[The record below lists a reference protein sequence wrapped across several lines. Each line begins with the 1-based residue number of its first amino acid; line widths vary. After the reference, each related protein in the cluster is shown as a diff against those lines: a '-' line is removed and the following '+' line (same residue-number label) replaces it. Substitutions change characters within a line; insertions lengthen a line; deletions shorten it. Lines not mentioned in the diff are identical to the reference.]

1 MIRFM
6 GEKMTNPNIQ
16 KAQEFFDSDKYL
28 SEFYESALKS
38 FNDKS
43 NPLRLCNFACN
54 IRELLREKLSRDA
67 PDEDVINCSWCNEK
81 YLDNDGKPTRKARL
95 RYFLL
100 FSMDNETVYERF
112 QEKITDIEKEY
123 GEQINKLSKYTHVTK
138 KVFYMSE
145 HEKDNQFNEVID
157 LLAYIIDFLAA
168 SEKLTYREI
177 ESFLYD
183 DISNHVYNDCLD
195 SELDVLS
202 THTRVEDVNRI
213 EFSIKDIDKDYI
225 YIEGTASLDTC
236 LQYGSFSEMRRGDGA
251 SFDMTFDLD
260 FSVKIDISDL
270 NEKEYKYEPV
280 NTDKF
285 YE

>member
-1 MIRFM
+1 MV
-6 GEKMTNPNIQ
+6 NPNIQ

-67 PDEDVINCSWCNEK
+67 PDDDVIKCSWCNSN

-95 RYFLL
+95 RYYLL
-100 FSMDNETVYERF
+100 YSMDNTTVDERF

-123 GEQINKLSKYTHVTK
+123 GEQINKLSKYTHVTEN
-138 KVFYMSE
+138 VFYMSE
-145 HEKDNQFNEVID
+145 YKKDNQFNEVID

-168 SEKLTYREI
+168 SEKMTYKEI

-183 DISNHVYNDCLD
+183 DISDHVYHDYLD

-202 THTRVEDVNRI
+202 THTRIEDVNGI
-213 EFSIKDIDKDYI
+213 EFSIADIDKDYI
-225 YIEGTASLDTC
+225 YIDGTAELEVN
-236 LQYGSFSEMRRGDGA
+236 LQNGSDSEMEKGDGFA
-251 SFDMTFDLD
+251 FDMTFDFD
-260 FSVKIDISDL
+260 FSVKIDISNLD
-270 NEKEYKYEPV
+270 EKEYIYEPV

>member
-1 MIRFM
+1 MV
-6 GEKMTNPNIQ
+6 NPNIQ

-67 PDEDVINCSWCNEK
+67 PDDDVIKCSWCNSN

-95 RYFLL
+95 RYYLL
-100 FSMDNETVYERF
+100 YSMDNATVDERF

-123 GEQINKLSKYTHVTK
+123 GEQINKLSKYTHVTEN
-138 KVFYMSE
+138 VFYMSE
-145 HEKDNQFNEVID
+145 YDKDNQFNEVID

-168 SEKLTYREI
+168 SEKMTYKEI

-183 DISNHVYNDCLD
+183 DISDHVYHDYLD

-202 THTRVEDVNRI
+202 THTRIEDVNGI
-213 EFSIKDIDKDYI
+213 EFSIADIDKDYI
-225 YIEGTASLDTC
+225 YIEGTAEVEVN
-236 LQYGSFSEMRRGDGA
+236 LQNGSDSEMERGDGFA
-251 SFDMTFDLD
+251 FDMTFDLD
-260 FSVKIDISDL
+260 FSVKIDISNLD
-270 NEKEYKYEPV
+270 EKEYIYEPV

>member
-1 MIRFM
+1 MV
-6 GEKMTNPNIQ
+6 NPNIQ

-67 PDEDVINCSWCNEK
+67 PDDDVIKCSWCNSN
-81 YLDNDGKPTRKARL
+81 YLDNDGNPTRKARL
-95 RYFLL
+95 RYYLL
-100 FSMDNETVYERF
+100 YSMDNATVDERF

-123 GEQINKLSKYTHVTK
+123 GEQINKLSKYTHVTEN
-138 KVFYMSE
+138 VFYMSE
-145 HEKDNQFNEVID
+145 YEKDNQFNEVID

-168 SEKLTYREI
+168 SEKMTYKEI

-183 DISNHVYNDCLD
+183 DISDHVYHDYLD

-202 THTRVEDVNRI
+202 THTSVDDVMIQN
-213 EFSIKDIDKDYI
+213 FSIEDITNDYI
-225 YIEGTASLDTC
+225 YIKGTAELDTC
-236 LQYGSFSEMRRGDGA
+236 LQYGSYSEFHRGEGA
-251 SFDMTFDLD
+251 AFNMSFDLD
-260 FSVKIDISDL
+260 FSVKINITDFDD
-270 NEKEYKYEPV
+270 KEYKYETV

-285 YE
+285 YGIEDGE

>member
-1 MIRFM
+1 MV
-6 GEKMTNPNIQ
+6 NPNIQ

-67 PDEDVINCSWCNEK
+67 PDDDVIKCSWCNSN

-95 RYFLL
+95 RYYLL
-100 FSMDNETVYERF
+100 YSMDNTTVDERF
-112 QEKITDIEKEY
+112 QKKITDIEKEY
-123 GEQINKLSKYTHVTK
+123 GKQINKLSKYTHVTEN
-138 KVFYMSE
+138 VFYMSE
-145 HEKDNQFNEVID
+145 SEKDHQFYEVID

-168 SEKLTYREI
+168 SEKMTYREI

-183 DISNHVYNDCLD
+183 DISDHVYHDYLD

-202 THTRVEDVNRI
+202 THTRIENVNGI
-213 EFSIKDIDKDYI
+213 EFEITDIDKDYI
-225 YIEGTASLDTC
+225 YIEGTAELEVN
-236 LQYGSFSEMRRGDGA
+236 LQNGSDSEMERGDGLA
-251 SFDMTFDLD
+251 FDMTFDLD
-260 FSVKIDISDL
+260 FSVKIDISNL
-270 NEKEYKYEPV
+270 NEKEYIYEPV